1 MVYSWNMMKRG
12 KETIAHVAIRRDVH
26 EQLHEY
32 VERQM
37 PRPVLVDVATVA
49 IAEYLRRMEK

>member
-1 MVYSWNMMKRG
+1 MMKRG